1 MKKYISISLISLA
14 LIGLSSC
21 DMDTVNPSAMDSK
34 QVYTTPELAEQAILA
49 SLEPLTG
56 DGALRRITRYG
67 GANSDCEWE
76 NGTDASKSGTA
87 KFDATNYATS
97 PSNTELNKLS
107 GGASSSY
114 YAQLYK
120 SIERTTVAIKN
131 LEANMDDNSSLKE
144 LYGEAL
150 TLRALYYFELIKYYG
165 DVPMRFD
172 ETTSTNVYL
181 PRTSRDDIII
191 RLLDDLK
198 IAEQYVA
205 WPNASKYTKS
215 TERVSKS
222 FTKGLRARIALHAC
236 GYALRDKN
244 GVADYSKSTRPELSE
259 TNMMQIVKDE
269 CLDVINN
276 HPSKLA
282 DLDFKKNFTNLCED
296 VTTAGLESLWE
307 FPYSDTRGQ
316 LLYAYAPK
324 YEATTATSAK
334 TVKVAGANYGGQV
347 CVVPSFF
354 YTWDKRDSRRDIT
367 CMFNGQKDDV
377 ATIAKVTT
385 IYFGKVRYEW
395 MKRTQTSQDDG
406 VNVQFM
412 RLADIYLMAAE
423 AINALDNNQT
433 NAWTYME
440 PVVKRSC
447 STSLVNELKTKYT
460 ASQDAFQKGIIEQ
473 RGYEFAG
480 EMIRKFDLIRWGIID
495 EKLAET
501 KTLMTHLQNRTD
513 EFADLP
519 EKIYYKVNDQD
530 QSLMEFYGKEHGESD
545 DNAPTGG
552 WTNTSWLI
560 KDGEPIITNDNIK
573 GIYIVDKPSLHCLWP
588 IPAAVI
594 SADISGQLNNRYL
607 GF

>member
-1 MKKYISISLISLA
+1 MKKYISISLIALA
-14 LIGLSSC
+14 LVGISSC
-21 DMDTVNPSAMDSK
+21 DMDTINPSAMDSR
-34 QVYTTPELAEQAILA
+34 QVYTTPELAEQAVLA
-49 SLEPLTG
+49 SLEPLTN

-67 GANSDCEWE
+67 SANNDCEWE
-76 NGTDASKSGTA
+76 NGTDATKDGTA
-87 KFDATNYATS
+87 KFNATNYNTR
-97 PSNTELNKLS
+97 PDNTELNKMS
-107 GGASSSY
+107 SSASSSY

-120 SIERTTVAIKN
+120 CIERATIAINN
-131 LEANMDDNSSLKE
+131 LAANMGDNNSLQQ

-165 DVPMRFD
+165 DVPMRFE
-172 ETTSTNVYL
+172 ETTSANVYL

-198 IAEQYVA
+198 IAEDYVA
-205 WPNASKYTKS
+205 WPNASNYTKS

-236 GYALRDKN
+236 GYALRDNN
-244 GVADYSKSTRPELSE
+244 GTADFSKSTREELSE
-259 TNMMQIVKDE
+259 SKMMQIVKDE

-282 DLDFKKNFTNLCED
+282 SLDFKKNFTNLCED

-307 FPYSDTRGQ
+307 FPFSDSRGQ
-316 LLYAYAPK
+316 FLYAYAPT
-324 YEATTATSAK
+324 YQATTATSAK
-334 TVKVAGANYGGQV
+334 TVKVAGAKYGGQI
-347 CVVPSFF
+347 CVMPSFY

-367 CMFNGQKDDV
+367 CMFYGQTDDE
-377 ATIAKVTT
+377 ATIGKVNTL
-385 IYFGKVRYEW
+385 YFGKVRYEW
-395 MKRTQTSQDDG
+395 MKRTTTSQDDG

-433 NAWTYME
+433 SAWSYME

-447 STSLVNELKTKYT
+447 SSALVNELKTKYT
-460 ASQDAFQKGIIEQ
+460 ASQTAFQEGIVEQ

-495 EKLAET
+495 EKIAET
-501 KTLMTHLQNRTD
+501 KAMMTRLQNRTG
-513 EFADLP
+513 EFNDLP
-519 EKIYYKVNDQD
+519 EKIYYKVNEDK
-530 QSLMEFYGKEHGESD
+530 SSMTIYGKEHGETD
-545 DNAPTGG
+545 AGAPTGG
-552 WTNTSWLI
+552 WTSTSWLT
-560 KDGEPIITNDNIK
+560 KDDSPIITTDNIN
-573 GIYIVDKPSLHCLWP
+573 GICVVTSPKLHCLWP

-594 SADISGQLNNRYL
+594 SADLSGQLNNHYL